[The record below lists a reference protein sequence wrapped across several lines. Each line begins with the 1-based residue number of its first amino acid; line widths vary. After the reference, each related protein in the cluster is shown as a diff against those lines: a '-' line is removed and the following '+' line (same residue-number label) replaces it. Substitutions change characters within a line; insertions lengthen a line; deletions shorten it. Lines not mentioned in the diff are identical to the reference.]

1 MKKFK
6 NTLLLIILLTLALTF
21 PFACGGGGGGGGGAA
36 AGPAASAGGSS
47 SGSSTS
53 APVLSA
59 EAEIL
64 TFEFKKDLNET
75 AFEGDSAITIDNVS
89 SDLVG
94 IIDSANAT
102 VVVKYPFDTLP
113 DKSALIPEITV
124 SANASV
130 SPESGSAQDFS
141 EPVTYNVTA
150 QNGAVKRWTV
160 TFEQLDPNEHSI
172 TYHIEGD
179 TSSFRHSF
187 NEGENITLAVRKD
200 VTKLNYCFDGWY
212 EDENLSGS
220 PIEGW
225 YPHEKTADVELWP
238 KWLPAPRVDTASH
251 TVYTNGRS
259 VIVRSENGTSIYYDL
274 NNDGA
279 FDADDVNLT
288 EIDPAHT
295 DDFTSWNVKAGN
307 HPDAAINPEC
317 TSLPNAKIA
326 ITGGM
331 LQDVE
336 ASATTNVWLSGN
348 PIIGDKNQHGIRLST
363 CPGNIVKMSSSLTGI
378 NNNITL
384 IAADSLSD
392 EDVVAKSEGGNYA
405 NADKFIL
412 RNADGNDT
420 YEIKVANSDVVVN
433 GSVGLPDKP
442 YTQDVDANGS
452 FFTLGGGHVSAKGT
466 IFSVFV
472 DGDNAFFMVPSS
484 TIEGGTFDMAI
495 LYDKKKNG
503 NLDYIDGENASISTS
518 TKLQYIQFKSEAGN
532 LSPKKVS
539 EYFGKIKFY
548 GSNVKV
554 NINLQT
560 VPWSDIHAARVK
572 NPDGVTY
579 FNGSFYEVVK
589 SGRIKWDTAYTEA
602 KGRTFDGLK
611 GYLITI
617 TSKIENMFIFDRVY
631 KNTPASEARGWIGAT
646 RSAESTPDADTWSHA
661 ESSTNFRNDWIWAC
675 GPEAGTVFWNKA
687 KGNGG
692 AVAEQF
698 AAWDNLD
705 CRWTNKTWGQQLLEK
720 PTNPKTGEGASTMYQ
735 EDAKFWPAGGTDDK
749 NKWYVDWKEP
759 NNDKGKEA
767 FAQYLGIYS
776 WNDQSVNPTNAAKAP
791 ISYIVEFTEYGSQ
804 IAAHPALKADKTYS
818 R

>member
-6 NTLLLIILLTLALTF
+6 NNLLLIILLTLALTF
-21 PFACGGGGGGGGGAA
+21 PFACGGGGGGAA

-64 TFEFKKDLNET
+64 TFEFKKDLNEA

-130 SPESGSAQDFS
+130 SPESDEAQDFS

-187 NEGENITLAVRKD
+187 NEGENITLVVRKD

-212 EDENLSGS
+212 EDESLSGS

-295 DDFTSWNVKAGN
+295 DDF
-307 HPDAAINPEC
+307 
-317 TSLPNAKIA
+317 
-326 ITGGM
+326 
-331 LQDVE
+331 
-336 ASATTNVWLSGN
+336 
-348 PIIGDKNQHGIRLST
+348 
-363 CPGNIVKMSSSLTGI
+363 LT
-378 NNNITL
+378 
-384 IAADSLSD
+384 
-392 EDVVAKSEGGNYA
+392 
-405 NADKFIL
+405 
-412 RNADGNDT
+412 
-420 YEIKVANSDVVVN
+420 
-433 GSVGLPDKP
+433 
-442 YTQDVDANGS
+442 
-452 FFTLGGGHVSAKGT
+452 
-466 IFSVFV
+466 
-472 DGDNAFFMVPSS
+472 
-484 TIEGGTFDMAI
+484 
-495 LYDKKKNG
+495 
-503 NLDYIDGENASISTS
+503 
-518 TKLQYIQFKSEAGN
+518 
-532 LSPKKVS
+532 
-539 EYFGKIKFY
+539 
-548 GSNVKV
+548 
-554 NINLQT
+554 
-560 VPWSDIHAARVK
+560 
-572 NPDGVTY
+572 
-579 FNGSFYEVVK
+579 
-589 SGRIKWDTAYTEA
+589 
-602 KGRTFDGLK
+602 
-611 GYLITI
+611 
-617 TSKIENMFIFDRVY
+617 
-631 KNTPASEARGWIGAT
+631 
-646 RSAESTPDADTWSHA
+646 
-661 ESSTNFRNDWIWAC
+661 
-675 GPEAGTVFWNKA
+675 
-687 KGNGG
+687 
-692 AVAEQF
+692 
-698 AAWDNLD
+698 
-705 CRWTNKTWGQQLLEK
+705 
-720 PTNPKTGEGASTMYQ
+720 
-735 EDAKFWPAGGTDDK
+735 
-749 NKWYVDWKEP
+749 
-759 NNDKGKEA
+759 
-767 FAQYLGIYS
+767 
-776 WNDQSVNPTNAAKAP
+776 
-791 ISYIVEFTEYGSQ
+791 
-804 IAAHPALKADKTYS
+804 
-818 R
+818 